1 MNRDSLLRHLTTD
14 QRSQYGLLTDEQ
26 ERRLFLESLETT
38 DLTTTPLPDNAAQKL
53 PLPYSFLQI
62 DDAIDPKTQVLTD
75 SWEELLTD
83 YSAGTDKRQ
92 MRELVNRLVGQQQQ
106 LLQQQTDVVQSLI
119 GPVASRLDTYT
130 EKLSQWRDEMLKPAD
145 IEQTIRGQ
153 IDANLLDVP
162 TQLSGAV
169 AQFVKEL
176 MPATIRVEN
185 PSDGL
190 LRLTR
195 YLTVA
200 LVVAGVGM
208 GGFLFWGLSLRNNLA
223 DRTPGY
229 YKYRYIQQKA
239 EAEGDWMLQQSLA
252 RVDTLYAKGALQK
265 MLQNIENIN
274 AAHRQ
279 QQQYRKQEYNF
290 RQQLHRGQS

>member
-1 MNRDSLLRHLTTD
+1 MSRNSLLRNLTID
-14 QRSQYGLLTDEQ
+14 QRSQYECLTDEQ

-38 DLTTTPLPDNAAQKL
+38 DLTTTPLPDNVVRKL

-62 DDAIDPKTQVLTD
+62 DDGTDPKTQALTG
-75 SWEELLTD
+75 SWEELLTG
-83 YSAGTDKRQ
+83 YSAGADKRQ
-92 MRELVNRLVGQQQQ
+92 LRELVNRLVGQQQE

-119 GPVASRLDTYT
+119 GPVASRLDTYAET
-130 EKLSQWRDEMLKPAD
+130 LSQWRDEILKPED

-162 TQLSGAV
+162 TQLNGAV

-190 LRLTR
+190 LRLTH

-208 GGFLFWGLSLRNNLA
+208 GGFLFWGLSLQNNLA
-223 DRTPGY
+223 DRTPSY
-229 YKYRYIQQKA
+229 YKYRYLQQKA
-239 EAEGDWMLQQSLA
+239 EAEEDRMLQQALV
-252 RVDTLYAKGALQK
+252 RLDTLYTKAGFQK
-265 MLQNIENIN
+265 TLQNIENIN

-279 QQQYRKQEYNF
+279 QQQYWKQENTF
-290 RQQLHRGQS
+290 RRQLHRDQP